1 MGLLVSSG
9 TAGRTRVAQLTVA
22 RLIDVASVGHSWAG
36 TRVLVRADLNAP
48 LADGTVTDEA
58 RIAASVPT
66 IRHLL
71 DAGAAVAVCSHL
83 GRPKG
88 MVVAELSLS
97 PCAERLSDLLGQPAE
112 LLPDCVGDAVNDRVA
127 ALEPGQVVVL
137 ENLRFHVGEE
147 ANDAGFA
154 AQLASGFT
162 HYVNDAFGAAHRAHA
177 STEGVARLLPACA
190 GLLMAREVE
199 VLTGLLDRPV
209 SPFVAVL
216 GGAKVSDKLPLI
228 EHLLERCDRILI
240 GGAMCFTFL
249 AALGDPVGKSLHEGP
264 DAQRLARGLLERS
277 GRVNCTLQLPVDIL
291 IADTFDESADI
302 EVVPSDAIPEW
313 GIGVDIGPRTAAA
326 YDEVIAAAKTV
337 FWNGP
342 MGAFEIPPFA
352 DGTRAIANAMATTAA
367 VTVAGG
373 GDSGAALA
381 QWGLEDQLTHCST
394 GGGAALELLE
404 GRALPGV
411 AALPVA

>member
-1 MGLLVSSG
+1 MP
-9 TAGRTRVAQLTVA
+9 A
-22 RLIDVASVGHSWAG
+22 LIDVAHAGHDWSG
-36 TRVLVRADLNAP
+36 TRVLVRSDLNAP
-48 LADGTVTDEA
+48 LADGRVTDDA
-58 RIAASVPT
+58 RITASVPT

-71 DAGAAVAVCSHL
+71 EAGAAVAVCSHL

-88 MVVAELSLS
+88 TVVPELSLA
-97 PCAERLSDLLGQPAE
+97 PCATRLAELLGRPVE
-112 LLPDCVGDAVNDRVA
+112 LLPDCVGDGVGARIA
-127 ALEPGQVVVL
+127 SLAPGEVVML
-137 ENLRFHVGEE
+137 ENLRFHPGEE
-147 ANDAGFA
+147 ANDPAFA
-154 AQLASGFT
+154 DRLAAGFT

-177 STEGVARLLPACA
+177 STEGVARRLPACA
-190 GLLMAREVE
+190 GLLMAREVD
-199 VLTGLLDRPV
+199 VLTGLLERPAA
-209 SPFVAVL
+209 PFVAVL

-228 EHLLERCDRILI
+228 EHLLQRCDRILI

-249 AALGDPVGKSLHEGP
+249 AALDDPVGRSLHEGP
-264 DAQRLARGLLERS
+264 DAQRLAHGLLERA

-291 IADTFDESADI
+291 VADRFDAEAEI
-302 EVVPSDAIPEW
+302 EVVPSDAIPDW
-313 GIGVDIGPRTAAA
+313 GMGVDIGPRTAAS
-326 YDEVIAAAKTV
+326 YMEVIATARTV

-352 DGTRAIANAMATTAA
+352 DGTRAIAQAMADTEA

-381 QWGLEDQLTHCST
+381 QLGLEDRLTHVST

-404 GRALPGV
+404 GRVLPGV